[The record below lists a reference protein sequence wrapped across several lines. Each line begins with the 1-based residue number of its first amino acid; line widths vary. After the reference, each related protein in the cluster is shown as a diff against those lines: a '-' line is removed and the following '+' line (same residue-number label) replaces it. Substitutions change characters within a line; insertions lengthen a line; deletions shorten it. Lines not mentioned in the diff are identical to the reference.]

1 MVVVQDARLAIFLIA
16 SLNRL
21 TKLAAHEGILAC
33 QARTA
38 APPLSIPVTNQQPLT
53 LLLCLCLSLG
63 LTVHR
68 WTSPRSPA
76 PW

>member
-1 MVVVQDARLAIFLIA
+1 MCPCLPAWLVVVVQDARLAIFLIA

-38 APPLSIPVTNQQPLT
+38 AAAPPLSIPVANQRPLT
-53 LLLCLCLSLG
+53 LLL
-63 LTVHR
+63 
-68 WTSPRSPA
+68 
-76 PW
+76 